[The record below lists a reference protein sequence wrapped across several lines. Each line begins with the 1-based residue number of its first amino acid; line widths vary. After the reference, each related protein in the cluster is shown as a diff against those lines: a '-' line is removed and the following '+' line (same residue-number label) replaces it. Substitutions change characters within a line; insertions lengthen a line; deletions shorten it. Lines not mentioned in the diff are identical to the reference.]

1 MMRRLTLAMCL
12 VLLCASTAWPR
23 WDKEDKAYLVD
34 QFRALQEQ
42 IQALKTQLDALSGQ
56 VAELKQNQQQLQ
68 TVVVRQQRML
78 QDMDQLVSSLRLGQ
92 EENFSGVKTT
102 LNDMR
107 AEHKKE
113 FASLTGKSET
123 GGGTV
128 GTGQGP
134 GGSGVAP
141 PPPRPV
147 QGYITVIDKDNT
159 VTVDLGSD
167 QKIQP
172 GSRLAVYKATDPNT
186 RVGVLEVVQVLDA
199 GNSRARIV
207 TMNAGVRLE
216 FSDIVRLE

>member
-1 MMRRLTLAMCL
+1 MMRRLTLAMFL
-12 VLLCASTAWPR
+12 MLLCASTAWPR

-42 IQALKTQLDALSGQ
+42 LQALKTQLDALSGQ

-102 LNDMR
+102 LNEMR

-134 GGSGVAP
+134 GGSVVTP
-141 PPPRPV
+141 PPARPV
-147 QGYITVIDKDNT
+147 QGYITVVDKDNT
-159 VTVDLGSD
+159 VTIDLGSG
-167 QKIQP
+167 QGIQV
-172 GSRLAVYKATDPNT
+172 GSRLAVYRANDPNP
-186 RVGVLEVVQVLDA
+186 RVGVLEVVQVVDA

-207 TMNAGVRLE
+207 TMNAGVQPE
-216 FSDIVRLE
+216 FSDFVRLE

>member
-1 MMRRLTLAMCL
+1 MMRRVSLTVLILLFCTGPALA
-12 VLLCASTAWPR
+12 R
-23 WDKEDKAYLVD
+23 WDKEDRAYLVD
-34 QFRALQEQ
+34 QFRALQDQ
-42 IQALKTQLDALSGQ
+42 LQALKAQLDTLGGQ

-78 QDMDQLVSSLRLGQ
+78 QEMDQLVSSLRLGQ

-102 LNDMR
+102 LNEMR

-134 GGSGVAP
+134 GGSGVTP
-141 PPPRPV
+141 PPARPV
-147 QGYITVIDKDNT
+147 QGYITVVDKDNT
-159 VTVDLGSD
+159 VTVDLGSG
-167 QKIQP
+167 QGIQV
-172 GSRLAVYKATDPNT
+172 GSRLAVYKANDPNT
-186 RVGVLEVVQVLDA
+186 RVGVLEVVQVVDA

-207 TMNAGVRLE
+207 TMNAGVQPE
-216 FSDIVRLE
+216 FSDFIRLE

>member
-1 MMRRLTLAMCL
+1 MMRRLTLAMFL
-12 VLLCASTAWPR
+12 MLLCASTAWPR
-23 WDKEDKAYLVD
+23 WDKEDRAYLVD
-34 QFRALQEQ
+34 QFRALQDQ
-42 IQALKTQLDALSGQ
+42 LQALKAQLDTLSGQ

-102 LNDMR
+102 LNEMR

-134 GGSGVAP
+134 GGSGVTP
-141 PPPRPV
+141 PPARPV
-147 QGYITVIDKDNT
+147 QGYITVVDKDNT
-159 VTVDLGSD
+159 VTVDLGSG
-167 QKIQP
+167 QGIQV
-172 GSRLAVYKATDPNT
+172 GSRLAVYRANDPST
-186 RVGVLEVVQVLDA
+186 RVGVLEVVQVVDA

-207 TMNAGVRLE
+207 TMNAGVQPE
-216 FSDIVRLE
+216 FSDFVRLE